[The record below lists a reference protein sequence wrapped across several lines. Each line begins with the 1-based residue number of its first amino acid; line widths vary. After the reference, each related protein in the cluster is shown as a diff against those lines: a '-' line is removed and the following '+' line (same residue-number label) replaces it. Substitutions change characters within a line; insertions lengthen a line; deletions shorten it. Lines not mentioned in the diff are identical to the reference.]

1 MNMVKNLVQQGV
13 EMVAEITENTS
24 VKILMYKIASLEKE
38 NAQLK
43 KENLALRQSIVDTV
57 HKLQDM
63 TTRNRRDLEKLEKH
77 MQNIP

>member
-1 MNMVKNLVQQGV
+1 MVKNLVQQGV

-24 VKILMYKIASLEKE
+24 VKILMYKITSLEKE

>member
-1 MNMVKNLVQQGV
+1 MVKNLVQQGV